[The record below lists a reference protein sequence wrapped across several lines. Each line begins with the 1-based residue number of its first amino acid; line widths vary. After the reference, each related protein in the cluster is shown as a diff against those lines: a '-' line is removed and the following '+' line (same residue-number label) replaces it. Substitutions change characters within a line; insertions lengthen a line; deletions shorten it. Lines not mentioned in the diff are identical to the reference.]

1 MRTIVSASV
10 GQGAGAPGLAGTQDQ
25 ASQAPA
31 LGPMIEIQDPRSAQD
46 PTCRP
51 ASLPWAA
58 LAISAWPCL
67 EIDSSAVLPSPVAS
81 LVRVD
86 FPHEMQ
92 PLGGERATLS
102 PRAHPLQ
109 PNALHSCA
117 ENHTPSAVPAGSCRH
132 KGPLG
137 TTVPYTT
144 VSENAARLL
153 T

>member
-58 LAISAWPCL
+58 FANKRLTL
-67 EIDSSAVLPSPVAS
+67 LGNR
-81 LVRVD
+81 LVRRPSEPRSKSSG
-86 FPHEMQ
+86 FP
-92 PLGGERATLS
+92 S
-102 PRAHPLQ
+102 
-109 PNALHSCA
+109 
-117 ENHTPSAVPAGSCRH
+117 
-132 KGPLG
+132 
-137 TTVPYTT
+137 
-144 VSENAARLL
+144 
-153 T
+153 